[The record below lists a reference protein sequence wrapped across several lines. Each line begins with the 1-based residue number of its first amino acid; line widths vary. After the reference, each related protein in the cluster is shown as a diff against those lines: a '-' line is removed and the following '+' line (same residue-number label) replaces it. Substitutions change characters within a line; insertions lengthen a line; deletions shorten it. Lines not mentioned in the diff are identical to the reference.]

1 MTINS
6 IGFPRIKNYAGDV
19 RDFLPSLFRYFNQ
32 FNDIEIFAEES
43 YGSGLGLTEADYL
56 KENNN
61 IQFVT
66 AEEVYQKDLI
76 IILKMPDLSEL
87 EKLKDGCSLFTMCHY
102 STRPEYV
109 KLFRRKNIFALSMDG
124 ITDDYGKRLFVDY
137 FKTAFNGSKLAFE
150 ELEKTYDN
158 FNSNN
163 RQPIYI
169 TILGVGMVAQ
179 NCAKSFEILGDEAF
193 LDKNI
198 PGVIMQLLPRTIT
211 NNEAIMTTLLQQTD
225 ILVDATRRMD
235 TYQYVLK
242 NESLAHLPK
251 HSIILDIT
259 ADRYDSG
266 QVKPI
271 EGTVTGNLKS
281 CVIYPDDERYEAL
294 PEGVSS
300 VNRRITISCDAWPGT
315 TPAESIKFYEILM
328 RDYLNIIMS
337 KELSDID
344 INSNNYFERALYRG
358 TLNYFDQQGSL

>member
-1 MTINS
+1 MSIKS

-19 RDFLPSLFRYFNQ
+19 RDFLPSLFSYFKQ
-32 FNDIEIFAEES
+32 FNDIEIFVEKS
-43 YGSGLGLTEADYL
+43 YGSGLGLLEADYL

-61 IQFVT
+61 IKFVS
-66 AEEVYQKDLI
+66 ADNVYQKDLI

-102 STRPEYV
+102 STRPDYV
-109 KLFRRKNIFALSMDG
+109 KLFEQKNIFALSMDG
-124 ITDDYGKRLFVDY
+124 IADDYGKRLFVDY

-150 ELEKTYDN
+150 ELKKTYDN
-158 FNSNN
+158 FYASN

-211 NNEAIMTTLLQQTD
+211 NNEATMAKLLKQTD
-225 ILVDATRRMD
+225 ILVDATKRIE
-235 TYQYVLK
+235 THKYVLK
-242 NESLAHLPK
+242 NESLANLPK

-259 ADRYDSG
+259 ADRYTSE

-271 EGTVTGNLKS
+271 EGTVIGNLKT
-281 CVIYPDDERYEAL
+281 CVIYPNDERYEIL
-294 PEGVSS
+294 PAGVNSA
-300 VNRRITISCDAWPGT
+300 NRRITVSCDAWPGT
-315 TPAESIKFYEILM
+315 TPIESIKFYENLIK
-328 RDYLNIIMS
+328 DYINVIMS
-337 KELSDID
+337 KELSNLDIK
-344 INSNNYFERALYRG
+344 SNNFFERALYRG
-358 TLNYFDQQGSL
+358 TLNYFHEK